1 MYFIYNT
8 IINVFLLIS
17 PLFIF
22 FRIIKGKEDS
32 KRYKEKFVI
41 YSKKNNFKS
50 IWFHAASVGELMSII
65 PLIKKLE
72 KSKKILQIIV
82 TTSTT
87 SSASIFKKLK
97 FKKTLHIYY
106 PYDSNFLTNKF
117 IKNWRP
123 QVAIFVDSEIWP
135 NMFNNLDIKKIPLI
149 LLNARITKKSF
160 NRWKILKNFS
170 AEIFN
175 KIKLALPSNLET
187 KKYLN
192 ILGVKNIKIAGNLKY
207 YGQKKRGKSKLI
219 SFKKNFKNFKVWCA
233 ASTHENEEVL
243 IAKLH
248 KIIKKNKKNLL
259 TIIIPRHV
267 NRSEKIFDDLVK
279 ENLKVIRHS
288 SKEKLKHDTDIYIV
302 DVYGEVSKFY
312 NISKIT
318 FVGGSIVKHGGQNPL
333 EPARFGNHI
342 INGPNV
348 ENFKEIYKFLKK
360 NKISKTTSNINKM
373 KNIIENKIDKKL
385 SKKNIQKIFS
395 KGDKILNRNYFYIL
409 NYIK

>member
-1 MYFIYNT
+1 MYFVYNT
-8 IINVFLLIS
+8 IINIFLLVS

-22 FRIIKGKEDS
+22 LRIIKGKEDS

-50 IWFHAASVGELMSII
+50 IWFHAASVGELMSVI
-65 PLIKKLE
+65 PIIKKLE

-87 SSASIFKKLK
+87 SSAGILKKLK
-97 FKKTLHIYY
+97 FKKTIHIYY

-117 IKNWRP
+117 IKIWRP

-135 NMFNNLDIKKIPLI
+135 NMFNNLDRKKIPLI

-170 AEIFN
+170 AGIFN
-175 KIKLALPSNLET
+175 KITLALPSNSET

-207 YGQKKRGKSKLI
+207 YGQKTENKSELI
-219 SFKKNFKNFKVWCA
+219 SFKNNFKNFKVWCA
-233 ASTHENEEVL
+233 ASTHENEEVM

-267 NRSEKIFDDLVK
+267 NRSGKIFDDMVK
-279 ENLKVIRHS
+279 EKLKVIKHS
-288 SKEKLKHDTDIYIV
+288 SKEKLKYDTDIYIV
-302 DVYGEVSKFY
+302 DAYGEVSKFY
-312 NISKIT
+312 NISNIT

-333 EPARFGNHI
+333 EPVRLGNHI
-342 INGPNV
+342 INGPNIR
-348 ENFKEIYKFLKK
+348 NFKEIYTFLKK

-373 KNIIENKIDKKL
+373 KNIIEKKIDKKL
-385 SKKNIQKIFS
+385 SKKNIKKIFN
-395 KGDKILNRNYFYIL
+395 KGDKILNRNYLYIL